1 MKKNAPK
8 KIILTDKELRKV
20 VQDTLNTYLKS
31 NDSSSNGKSG
41 KIYGKIPDVSDF
53 IKKMSYD
60 NTDFIESQM
69 LGLNEVLLKTCD
81 VNTVRNMF
89 CRKFVNL
96 SNQFQIHW
104 MNCNGETIGIASI
117 ILDRNIPNNIMG
129 DIRHFMQSCGYFECT
144 TPQIQNNKIVLVF
157 EPHFTKNISDDI
169 RRKYRFLY
177 HATPTVYVQKI
188 LKMGLVPKS
197 KNMLFLYH
205 SRICC
210 MRGNNLSKEQISVLK
225 NVQTVRGRSPHYDN
239 NEYTILKINVAQL
252 PQDIKFYADPMASNA
267 IFTHDNIPPSAI
279 CVQGK
284 LLEREL

>member
-1 MKKNAPK
+1 MRLK

-20 VQDTLNTYLKS
+20 VQDTLNTYIKS

-96 SNQFQIHW
+96 SNQFHIYW

-117 ILDRNIPNNIMG
+117 ILDKNISNNMMG
-129 DIRHFMQSCGYFECT
+129 DIRHFMQSCGYFEYT
-144 TPQIQNNKIVLVF
+144 TPQIQNGKIVLVF

-169 RRKYRFLY
+169 RRKYRFFISC
-177 HATPTVYVQKI
+177 HTN
-188 LKMGLVPKS
+188 S
-197 KNMLFLYH
+197 
-205 SRICC
+205 ICA
-210 MRGNNLSKEQISVLK
+210 K
-225 NVQTVRGRSPHYDN
+225 
-239 NEYTILKINVAQL
+239 
-252 PQDIKFYADPMASNA
+252 DIKNGIS
-267 IFTHDNIPPSAI
+267 S
-279 CVQGK
+279 
-284 LLEREL
+284 